1 MRTPKAYS
9 AQSMV
14 FLEAPAFERIRERY
28 LDDDQYQLLQAALM
42 ANPEAGALIRGS
54 GGLRKVRWAVDGKG
68 KSGGLRVIYYWV
80 TRDSHILFL
89 TLYHK
94 SEMADLAQKD
104 IKALAALVKG
114 LK

>member
-1 MRTPKAYS
+1 MCTPKAYS
-9 AQSMV
+9 AKSV
-14 FLEAPAFERIRERY
+14 IFLEAPPFERIREQY

-42 ANPEAGALIRGS
+42 ANPEAGSLISGS

-68 KSGGLRVIYYWV
+68 KRGSLRAIYYWV

-104 IKALAALVKG
+104 IKALAKLVKG

>member
-1 MRTPKAYS
+1 
-9 AQSMV
+9 MV

-68 KSGGLRVIYYWV
+68 KSGGLRVIYYRV
-80 TRDSHILFL
+80 ARDSHILFL

-94 SEMADLAQKD
+94 SEMVDLAQKD

>member
-1 MRTPKAYS
+1 MGTPKAYS
-9 AQSMV
+9 ARSV
-14 FLEAPAFERIRERY
+14 IFLEAPAFERIRERY

-42 ANPEAGALIRGS
+42 ANPEAGVLIRGS

-104 IKALAALVKG
+104 IKALAAIVKG

>member
-1 MRTPKAYS
+1 MGTPKAYS
-9 AQSMV
+9 GRSV
-14 FLEAPAFERIRERY
+14 IFLEAPAFERIRERY

-42 ANPEAGALIRGS
+42 ANPEAGVLIRGS

-104 IKALAALVKG
+104 IKALAAIVKG

>member
-1 MRTPKAYS
+1 MSTPKAYS
-9 AQSMV
+9 AKSV
-14 FLEAPAFERIRERY
+14 TFLEAPAFERIRESY

-42 ANPEAGALIRGS
+42 ANPEAGVLIRGS

-68 KSGGLRVIYYWV
+68 KSGGLRVIYYWM
-80 TRDSHILFL
+80 TRDSHVLFL

-104 IKALAALVKG
+104 IKALAAIVKG